1 VDVFKCFRPGCTQ
14 EKTLLLQGVEKK
26 WKMPFEPM
34 FLLPVA
40 SRESTFAP
48 LPVTRLARLDY
59 EDGSKIWKMG
69 EWKPCLKEAGR
80 PFIVS

>member
-1 VDVFKCFRPGCTQ
+1 VDVFNYFRPGCTQ
-14 EKTLLLQGVEKK
+14 EKNAIVARSREK

-48 LPVTRLARLDY
+48 LPVTRHARLDY

-69 EWKPCLKEAGR
+69 ELKLFLKETER